1 MSNYDFIKH
10 AEILNAAENISND
23 IPAFNA
29 DIAFRNYSYADYQY
43 EVIKKQIKEFE
54 SSLDDKHEVAIRLA
68 SFGQNL
74 LMAVHEIS
82 YANPSL
88 IIFHGIVQEQES
100 TLIQHISQL
109 NFLLTS
115 VERVSNKPK
124 RQIGFSLSTDI

>member
-10 AEILNAAENISND
+10 AEILAAAENIDED
-23 IPAFNA
+23 IPSLPANFKYR
-29 DIAFRNYSYADYQY
+29 DYSHADYQY

-68 SFGQNL
+68 SFGQSL

-115 VERVSNKPK
+115 VERLSNKPK
-124 RQIGFSLSTDI
+124 RQIGFSISTDI

>member
-23 IPAFNA
+23 IPSFNA
-29 DIAFRNYSYADYQY
+29 DIAFRNYSHADYQY

-68 SFGQNL
+68 SFGQSL
-74 LMAVHEIS
+74 LMAVHEIC

-88 IIFHGIVQEQES
+88 IIFYGIVQEQES
-100 TLIQHISQL
+100 ILIQHISQL

-124 RQIGFSLSTDI
+124 RQIGFSISTDI